1 MPALTHAVRPSLQN
15 GSRRVY
21 SSQPSPPPSYDKLL
35 EEVLQ
40 LRVSKSVLEGI
51 RSEFS
56 GLRTEIA
63 SSSSAL
69 RTEMASSSSTLN
81 AKIESSSSAL
91 RTEMASSS
99 SALGKDVR
107 ETMKDRE
114 VCFLSHSASSLL
126 SSILAMP
133 RREAFY

>member
-1 MPALTHAVRPSLQN
+1 MEGVADGGWRTRCALPALTHAVRPSLQN

-40 LRVSKSVLEGI
+40 LRVSKSVLESI

-56 GLRTEIA
+56 GLRTEI
-63 SSSSAL
+63 
-69 RTEMASSSSTLN
+69 ASSSSTLN

-114 VCFLSHSASSLL
+114 VCFLSHLASS
-126 SSILAMP
+126 
-133 RREAFY
+133 F